1 MTPCKG
7 GASDRKAG
15 ADHILDCEEEHMSN
29 NPLVEL
35 TRAGQSIWYDNIE
48 RKLITSGEL
57 KRLIDE
63 DELRGVTSNPAIFE
77 KAITGS
83 DLYTDQLRELAERN
97 KSAQEIYEELAVR
110 DIQSAADTLAPVYE
124 KTGGTDGFVSLECSP
139 ILANDTAGTIEEARR
154 LWRWVDRKNVMIK
167 IPGTPAGMPAIEQC
181 IYEGINI
188 NITLL
193 FSLQSYEETI
203 QAYLRG
209 LERRLAENKPVNT
222 VASVASFFVS
232 RIDTAVDKR
241 LGELI
246 SKSNS
251 AEEKARLESLLGR
264 IAIAN
269 AKMAYQRFKELFHG
283 ERFSKLKAAK
293 AQVQRPLWASTST
306 KNPAYRDVYY
316 VEELIGPQTI
326 DTIPPATLKAFRDHG
341 VVRLTLE
348 ENLDEERARLKKLEE
363 VGISLDEVTAQV
375 LADGVRLFVEPF
387 EKLLEAIQKRRDDI
401 LGRAAS
407 SSATD

>member
-1 MTPCKG
+1 
-7 GASDRKAG
+7 
-15 ADHILDCEEEHMSN
+15 MSM
-29 NPLVEL
+29 NPLLEL

-83 DLYTDQLRELAERN
+83 DLYNDQLRELAERN
-97 KSAQEIYEELAVR
+97 KSASEIYEELAVR
-110 DIQSAADTLAPVYE
+110 DIQSAADTLAVVYE
-124 KTGGTDGFVSLECSP
+124 KTGGTDGYVSLECSP
-139 ILANDTAGTIEEARR
+139 ILANDTAATIEEARR
-154 LWRWVDRKNVMIK
+154 LRRWVDRKNVMIK

-193 FSLQSYEETI
+193 FSLESYEQTVD
-203 QAYLRG
+203 AYLRG
-209 LERRLAENKPVNT
+209 LERRLAENKPVST
-222 VASVASFFVS
+222 ISSVASFFVS
-232 RIDTAVDKR
+232 RIDTAIDKR

-246 SKSNS
+246 SKSTND
-251 AEEKARLESLLGR
+251 EEKARLESLLGR

-269 AKMAYQRFKELFHG
+269 AKVAYQRFKDVFHG
-283 ERFSKLKAAK
+283 DRFAKLKAAG

-316 VEELIGPQTI
+316 VEELIGPETI
-326 DTIPPATLKAFRDHG
+326 DTVPPATLAAFRDHG

-348 ENLDEERARLKKLEE
+348 ENLTEERARLQRLEE
-363 VGISLDEVTAQV
+363 IGISLDEVTAQV

-387 EKLLEAIQKRRDDI
+387 EKLLTAIQMRRDEI
-401 LGRAAS
+401 LGRAVS

>member
-1 MTPCKG
+1 
-7 GASDRKAG
+7 
-15 ADHILDCEEEHMSN
+15 MST

-48 RKLITSGEL
+48 RKLIVSGEL

-77 KAITGS
+77 KAISGS
-83 DLYTDQLRELAERN
+83 DLYNDQLRELALRD
-97 KSAQEIYEELAVR
+97 KSAGEIYEELAVR
-110 DIQSAADTLAPVYE
+110 DIQSAADTLAAVYDR
-124 KTGGTDGFVSLECSP
+124 TGGADGYVSLECSP

-154 LWRWVDRKNVMIK
+154 LWRWVDRRNVMIK

-193 FSLQSYEETI
+193 FSLESYEQTVE
-203 QAYLRG
+203 AYLRG
-209 LERRLAENKPVNT
+209 LERRLAENKPVSGIS
-222 VASVASFFVS
+222 SVASFFVS
-232 RIDTAVDKR
+232 RIDTAIDKR

-246 SKSNS
+246 SKSTNDK
-251 AEEKARLESLLGR
+251 EKATLESLLGR
-264 IAIAN
+264 IAVAN
-269 AKMAYQRFKELFHG
+269 AKMAYQRFKDVFHG
-283 ERFSKLKAAK
+283 ARFKTLKAAGG
-293 AQVQRPLWASTST
+293 QVQRPLWASTST

-316 VEELIGPQTI
+316 VEELIGPETI
-326 DTIPPATLKAFRDHG
+326 DTMPPATLAAFRDHG
-341 VVRLTLE
+341 VVRMTLE
-348 ENLDEERARLKKLEE
+348 ENLAEERARLQRLEE
-363 VGISLDEVTAQV
+363 IGISLDEVTAQV

-387 EKLLEAIQKRRDDI
+387 EKLLTAIQTRRDEI